1 MRPISDKLIF
11 DRIHADRERV
21 IRYMIYGL
29 FVIAV
34 LPVIIF
40 RDFTPE
46 NELRYLCI
54 ADESLANGNFF
65 AFTNNGVPYADKPP
79 LYLWLVM
86 LCRLVCGSHQMWLL
100 SLLSLIPAFISV
112 GVMNSMRGK
121 ELSQRGLTV
130 ASSML
135 LTTAYFLAMS
145 VTLRMDMLMTMFIL
159 LAIRSY
165 VRIHESQGNAGKER
179 LLFPLWIFLA
189 VFSKGPIG
197 ILVPLVTTLT
207 FGLLEKDR
215 KTLAKAWGFTTWALL
230 ISFCAIWF
238 LAVYA
243 DGGREYLDNLLFHQ
257 TMGRAVNS
265 FHHSRPVWWYCEAI
279 WYVAAPWSF
288 YAICMVIRALR
299 NFKVLPDNEKLFFIS
314 AVTTFIILSLI
325 SGKLQVYLLPLLP
338 FLIYGSWMETVRGG
352 ATKWATLSL
361 IIPSALMIAVW
372 PLTWFGNELDIPRYI
387 SDSRP
392 LRIAAGIL
400 FCGGVTV
407 IRVITSGTGTN
418 PLRKGAM
425 LLSATVLMT
434 VFAAGF
440 ALPSL
445 RPYIG
450 WSDAANKITA
460 ISGNDADATRVVGIG
475 VDRIE
480 NMASLLGGNAP
491 VAVNLTSS
499 REETDSLARREK
511 DSVIIS
517 RFMEDLTE
525 PAVLVTDDR
534 AVRLF
539 NPSKIC
545 RSGKLY
551 IFKVYPGRP
560 TAKETAHEQDE

>member
-1 MRPISDKLIF
+1 MGPISDKLIF

-112 GVMNSMRGK
+112 GVMNSMSGK

-243 DGGREYLDNLLFHQ
+243 DGGR
-257 TMGRAVNS
+257 GV
-265 FHHSRPVWWYCEAI
+265 SRQPPV
-279 WYVAAPWSF
+279 S
-288 YAICMVIRALR
+288 
-299 NFKVLPDNEKLFFIS
+299 PDNGEGRQL
-314 AVTTFIILSLI
+314 
-325 SGKLQVYLLPLLP
+325 
-338 FLIYGSWMETVRGG
+338 
-352 ATKWATLSL
+352 
-361 IIPSALMIAVW
+361 
-372 PLTWFGNELDIPRYI
+372 
-387 SDSRP
+387 
-392 LRIAAGIL
+392 
-400 FCGGVTV
+400 
-407 IRVITSGTGTN
+407 
-418 PLRKGAM
+418 
-425 LLSATVLMT
+425 
-434 VFAAGF
+434 
-440 ALPSL
+440 LPSL
-445 RPYIG
+445 AP
-450 WSDAANKITA
+450 
-460 ISGNDADATRVVGIG
+460 RVVVLRGDM
-475 VDRIE
+475 VCCRA
-480 NMASLLGGNAP
+480 M
-491 VAVNLTSS
+491 
-499 REETDSLARREK
+499 
-511 DSVIIS
+511 VIL
-517 RFMEDLTE
+517 RHLHGHT
-525 PAVLVTDDR
+525 
-534 AVRLF
+534 
-539 NPSKIC
+539 
-545 RSGKLY
+545 
-551 IFKVYPGRP
+551 RP
-560 TAKETAHEQDE
+560 PQFQGAT

>member
-1 MRPISDKLIF
+1 MRPFPDKLIF
-11 DRIHADRERV
+11 DRIPADRERV
-21 IRYMIYGL
+21 IRYMLYGL
-29 FVIAV
+29 FLIAV
-34 LPVIIF
+34 LPVILF

-54 ADESLANGNFF
+54 ADESLANGNLF

-86 LCRLVCGSHQMWLL
+86 LCRLLCGSHQMWLL
-100 SLLSLIPAFISV
+100 SFLSLIPAFVSV
-112 GVMNSMRGK
+112 SVMNSMSGK
-121 ELSQRGLTV
+121 ELTQRGLTV
-130 ASSML
+130 ASAMI

-159 LAIRSY
+159 LAIRSFI
-165 VRIHESQGNAGKER
+165 RIRESQGNARKER
-179 LLFPLWIFLA
+179 WLFPLWIFLA

-197 ILVPLVTTLT
+197 ILVPLITTLT

-215 KTLAKAWGFTTWALL
+215 KTLAKAWGFTTWGIL
-230 ISFCAIWF
+230 ISLCAIWF

-243 DGGREYLDNLLFHQ
+243 DGGKEYLDNLLFHQ

-288 YAICMVIRALR
+288 YAVYMLIRALR
-299 NFKVLPDNEKLFFIS
+299 NFRVLPDTEKLFFIS
-314 AVTTFIILSLI
+314 VLTTFIMLSLI

-338 FLIYGSWMETVRGG
+338 FMIYGSWMETIRGG
-352 ATKWATLSL
+352 SSKWATLSL

-407 IRVITSGTGTN
+407 IRVITSGSGTN
-418 PLRKGAM
+418 PLRRGVM

-450 WSDAANKITA
+450 WSDAANKIMA
-460 ISGNDADATRVVGIG
+460 ISGNDAEDAIVVGIG

-480 NMASLLGGNAP
+480 NMASLLGGKAP
-491 VAVNLTSS
+491 EAIKLTSS
-499 REETDSLARREK
+499 REERDSITRREK

-517 RFMEDLTE
+517 RFTEGLTT
-525 PAVLVTDDR
+525 PAVVVSDDR
-534 AVRLF
+534 AVRFF
-539 NPSKIC
+539 NPSKVSK
-545 RSGKLY
+545 SGKLY

>member
-112 GVMNSMRGK
+112 GVMNSMSGK

-207 FGLLEKDR
+207 FGLLEKDTR
-215 KTLAKAWGFTTWALL
+215 KGMGIHHLGTTHL
-230 ISFCAIWF
+230 ILCHLVSCRICRWWQG
-238 LAVYA
+238 V
-243 DGGREYLDNLLFHQ
+243 
-257 TMGRAVNS
+257 
-265 FHHSRPVWWYCEAI
+265 SRQPPV
-279 WYVAAPWSF
+279 S
-288 YAICMVIRALR
+288 
-299 NFKVLPDNEKLFFIS
+299 PDNGEGRQL
-314 AVTTFIILSLI
+314 
-325 SGKLQVYLLPLLP
+325 
-338 FLIYGSWMETVRGG
+338 
-352 ATKWATLSL
+352 
-361 IIPSALMIAVW
+361 
-372 PLTWFGNELDIPRYI
+372 
-387 SDSRP
+387 
-392 LRIAAGIL
+392 
-400 FCGGVTV
+400 
-407 IRVITSGTGTN
+407 
-418 PLRKGAM
+418 
-425 LLSATVLMT
+425 
-434 VFAAGF
+434 
-440 ALPSL
+440 LPSL
-445 RPYIG
+445 AP
-450 WSDAANKITA
+450 
-460 ISGNDADATRVVGIG
+460 RVVVLRGDM
-475 VDRIE
+475 VCCRA
-480 NMASLLGGNAP
+480 M
-491 VAVNLTSS
+491 
-499 REETDSLARREK
+499 
-511 DSVIIS
+511 VIL
-517 RFMEDLTE
+517 RHLHGHT
-525 PAVLVTDDR
+525 
-534 AVRLF
+534 
-539 NPSKIC
+539 
-545 RSGKLY
+545 
-551 IFKVYPGRP
+551 RP
-560 TAKETAHEQDE
+560 PQFQGAT